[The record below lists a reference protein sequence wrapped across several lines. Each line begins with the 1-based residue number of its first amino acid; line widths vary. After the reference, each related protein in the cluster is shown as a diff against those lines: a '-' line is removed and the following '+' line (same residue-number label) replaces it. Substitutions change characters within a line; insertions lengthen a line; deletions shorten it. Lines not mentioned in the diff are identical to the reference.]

1 MAKGSHV
8 YKSRKKVPCRGDPMI
23 FENREDA
30 GRQLVK
36 RLEHFANRTDVLVLG
51 IPRGGVSV
59 AFEVA
64 SALHASLDVFLS
76 RKLGVPGQGELAFG
90 AISAGDGR
98 YLDESIIRA
107 TGISPQQI
115 ERVTAEVR
123 QELDRRAVLYRGNRP
138 PLLVAGKTVILVD
151 DGIATG
157 ASVYAAI
164 QALQQ
169 MKPALLVLAVPVAPQ
184 STCAWLRPFVD
195 ELVCLSMP
203 DPFYAIGGFYRDFA
217 QVEDQEVIDLLQRAE
232 QSDEVSI
239 NLGKVKLSG
248 VLDVPA
254 HAQGLVIF
262 AHGSGSSRHSPR
274 NQSVAHVLQSRGFA
288 TLLFDLL
295 TEEEET
301 LDRRTAQ
308 FRFNIEL
315 LAERLVGATKWV
327 LQERRTRELPIGY
340 FGASTGAA
348 AALVAAAR
356 LPDMVIAVVSRGGRP
371 DLADESLSKVHASVL
386 LLVGAE
392 DTDVILLNREALHK
406 LSCKDKRLVL
416 IPGATHLFEEPG
428 TLEQVARAAT
438 DWFDRY
444 LLAKSSRTTTPDR
457 DALANR

>member
-1 MAKGSHV
+1 
-8 YKSRKKVPCRGDPMI
+8 MI
-23 FENREDA
+23 FANREDA
-30 GRQLVK
+30 GRQLAK
-36 RLEHFANRTDVLVLG
+36 RLEHFANRPNVVVFG

-64 SALHASLDVFLS
+64 SALHAPLDVFLS

-98 YLDESIIRA
+98 YLDESIVRA

-123 QELDRRAVLYRGNRP
+123 QELDRRAVLYRGNRL

-164 QALQQ
+164 QALRQ
-169 MKPALLVLAVPVAPQ
+169 MKPAMLVLAVPVAPP
-184 STCAWLRPFVD
+184 STCAWLRPLVD
-195 ELVCLSMP
+195 EMVCLHMP
-203 DPFYAIGGFYRDFA
+203 DPFYAVGGFYQDFA
-217 QVEDQEVIDLLQRAE
+217 QVDDQEVIDLLQRAE

-239 NLGKVKLSG
+239 DLGKVKLAG
-248 VLDVPA
+248 FLDVPA
-254 HAQGLVIF
+254 KAHGLVIF
-262 AHGSGSSRHSPR
+262 AHGSGSSRNSPR
-274 NQSVAHVLQSRGFA
+274 NQSVAHVLQSHGLA

-315 LAERLVGATKWV
+315 LADRLVGVTQWA
-327 LQERRTRELPIGY
+327 LQQRRTRELPIGY

-356 LPDMVIAVVSRGGRP
+356 LPDMVATVVSRGGRP
-371 DLADESLSKVHASVL
+371 DLADKSLSQVRASVL

-392 DTDVILLNREALHK
+392 DAEVILLNREALHK
-406 LSCKDKRLVL
+406 LHSKDKRLVL

-444 LLAKSSRTTTPDR
+444 LLAGNSRTTIPDR
-457 DALANR
+457 SANG

>member
-1 MAKGSHV
+1 
-8 YKSRKKVPCRGDPMI
+8 MI

-30 GRQLVK
+30 GRQLAK
-36 RLEHFANRTDVLVLG
+36 RLEHYANRPNVIVLG

-64 SALHASLDVFLS
+64 SALHVPLDVFLS
-76 RKLGVPGQGELAFG
+76 RKLGVPGHGELAFG

-98 YLDESIIRA
+98 YLDDGIIRA
-107 TGISPQQI
+107 AGISPEQI

-138 PLLVAGKTVILVD
+138 PLQVAGRTVILVD

-164 QALQQ
+164 QALRQ
-169 MKPALLVLAVPVAPQ
+169 MKPVMLVLAVPVAPP
-184 STCAWLRPFVD
+184 STCAWLKTQVD
-195 ELVCLSMP
+195 EMVCLDMP
-203 DPFYAIGGFYRDFA
+203 DPFYAVGAFYRDFA

-239 NLGKVKLSG
+239 DLGKVKLAG
-248 VLDVPA
+248 FLNVPA
-254 HAQGLVIF
+254 EAHGLVIF
-262 AHGSGSSRHSPR
+262 AHGSGSSRNSPR
-274 NQSVAHVLQSRGFA
+274 NQSVAHVLQSHGLA

-301 LDRRTAQ
+301 LDRRSAE

-315 LAERLVGATKWV
+315 LAERLVGVTQWALK
-327 LQERRTRELPIGY
+327 QRRTRELPIGY

-356 LPDMVIAVVSRGGRP
+356 LPDAVTTVVSRGGRP
-371 DLADESLSKVHASVL
+371 DLADKSLSQVRASVL

-392 DTDVILLNREALHK
+392 DTEVILLNREALHK
-406 LSCKDKRLVL
+406 LRCKDKRLVL

-428 TLEQVARAAT
+428 TMEQVARAAT
-438 DWFDRY
+438 DWFDQY
-444 LLAKSSRTTTPDR
+444 LLTGNSRRTADGV
-457 DALANR
+457 DH